1 MLIPV
6 LLLSG
11 RLSARSTFVVAVAS
25 WCLGG
30 LNVWGFLLKVQK
42 VPLLPVI
49 AFTVLPGCVF
59 GLGALLFRRWVRGG
73 KPGAAALGSEQ
84 HNVSWVSVGLL
95 ASDLPGNMLPSQP
108 SDAQRLM
115 QDYAGQV
122 QTLLQQGA
130 QVVVAPE
137 KIAVVQEENIK
148 AVDDLF
154 AQAAA
159 ASSSDVVI
167 GVPSCTQRMA
177 QRGAR
182 LHAGAYSCTC
192 LREAP
197 YVAALRIKIYRRQLA
212 NNSAETERFVG
223 RDDLQRYGF
232 PQAEPGVWPRR
243 SGPATGSG
251 MGF

>member
-1 MLIPV
+1 M
-6 LLLSG
+6 G
-11 RLSARSTFVVAVAS
+11 
-25 WCLGG
+25 
-30 LNVWGFLLKVQK
+30 
-42 VPLLPVI
+42 
-49 AFTVLPGCVF
+49 
-59 GLGALLFRRWVRGG
+59 GG
-73 KPGAAALGSEQ
+73 KPAAALGSEQ
-84 HNVSWVSVGLL
+84 HNASWVSVGLL

-108 SDAQRLM
+108 GDAQRLM
-115 QDYAGQV
+115 QDYAGPV
-122 QTLLQQGA
+122 QTILQQGP
-130 QVVVAPE
+130 QVVMAPE

-154 AQAAA
+154 AQA
-159 ASSSDVVI
+159 SSSDVVI
-167 GVPSCTQRMA
+167 GVPSCTQGMA
-177 QRGAR
+177 QRGVR

-197 YVAALRIKIYRRQLA
+197 YVAALRIKINRRQLA

-243 SGPATGSG
+243 SGPAAGSS